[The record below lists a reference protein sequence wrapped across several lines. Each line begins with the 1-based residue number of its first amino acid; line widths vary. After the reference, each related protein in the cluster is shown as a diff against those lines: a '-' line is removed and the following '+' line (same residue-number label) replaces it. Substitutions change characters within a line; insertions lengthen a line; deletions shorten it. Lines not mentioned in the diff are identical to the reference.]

1 MTSPPDSPAQPLD
14 PMLVRRDS
22 LRRLARLG
30 QRLGY
35 LAFAASL
42 VIFAAGLASG
52 FSARVAT
59 SLVVLLVAGS
69 VVLAPAIVLHYAVRA
84 ADDEDQGTDRRH

>member
-1 MTSPPDSPAQPLD
+1 MTSPPDSPSQPLD
-14 PMLVRRDS
+14 PMLVRRGS

-42 VIFAAGLASG
+42 VIFAAGLSSG
-52 FSARVAT
+52 FSGRVAT
-59 SLVVLLVAGS
+59 SLVVLLVVGS

-84 ADDEDQGTDRRH
+84 ADDEDRGAERRH

>member
-1 MTSPPDSPAQPLD
+1 MTSPPDSPSQPLD
-14 PMLVRRDS
+14 PMLVRRGS

-30 QRLGY
+30 QRLGD
-35 LAFAASL
+35 LACAASL

-52 FSARVAT
+52 FSGRVAT

-84 ADDEDQGTDRRH
+84 ADDEDRGTDRRH

>member
-1 MTSPPDSPAQPLD
+1 MTSPPASPSQPFD
-14 PMLVRRDS
+14 PMLVRRES

-52 FSARVAT
+52 FSGRVAT

-84 ADDEDQGTDRRH
+84 ADDEDRGTDRRH

>member
-1 MTSPPDSPAQPLD
+1 MTSSPDSPSQPLD
-14 PMLVRRDS
+14 PMLGRRDS

-52 FSARVAT
+52 FSGRVAT

-84 ADDEDQGTDRRH
+84 ADDEDRGTDRRH

>member
-1 MTSPPDSPAQPLD
+1 MTSPPDSPSQPLD
-14 PMLVRRDS
+14 PMLVRRES

-35 LAFAASL
+35 LAFTASL
-42 VIFAAGLASG
+42 IIFAAGLASG
-52 FSARVAT
+52 FSGRVAT

-84 ADDEDQGTDRRH
+84 ADDEDRGTDRRH

>member
-1 MTSPPDSPAQPLD
+1 MTSPSDPPSLPLD
-14 PMLVRRDS
+14 PVLVRRDS

-35 LAFAASL
+35 LAFVASL
-42 VIFAAGLASG
+42 VVFAAGLASG
-52 FSARVAT
+52 FSGRVAT

-69 VVLAPAIVLHYAVRA
+69 IVLAPAIVLHYAVRA
-84 ADDEDQGTDRRH
+84 ADDEDRDTDRRH

>member
-1 MTSPPDSPAQPLD
+1 MTSPPDSPSQPLD

-52 FSARVAT
+52 FSGRVAT
-59 SLVVLLVAGS
+59 SLVVRRVAGS
-69 VVLAPAIVLHYAVRA
+69 VVLAPAIVLHYALRA
-84 ADDEDQGTDRRH
+84 ADDEDRGTDRRH

>member
-1 MTSPPDSPAQPLD
+1 MTSPPDSPSQPLD
-14 PMLVRRDS
+14 PMLVRRES

-30 QRLGY
+30 PRLGY
-35 LAFAASL
+35 LACAASL

-52 FSARVAT
+52 FSGRVAT

-84 ADDEDQGTDRRH
+84 ADDEDRGTDRRH

>member
-1 MTSPPDSPAQPLD
+1 MTSPPDSPSQPLD

-52 FSARVAT
+52 FSGRVAT
-59 SLVVLLVAGS
+59 CLVVLLVAGS
-69 VVLAPAIVLHYAVRA
+69 AVLAPAIVLHYAVRA

>member
-1 MTSPPDSPAQPLD
+1 MTSPPDSPSQPLD

-35 LAFAASL
+35 LAFAVSL
-42 VIFAAGLASG
+42 VIFADGLASG
-52 FSARVAT
+52 FSGRVAT
-59 SLVVLLVAGS
+59 RLVVLVVAGS

-84 ADDEDQGTDRRH
+84 ADDEDRGTDRRH

>member
-1 MTSPPDSPAQPLD
+1 MTSSPDSPSQPLD

-22 LRRLARLG
+22 LRHLARLG

-52 FSARVAT
+52 FSGRVAT
-59 SLVVLLVAGS
+59 CLVVLLVAGS

-84 ADDEDQGTDRRH
+84 ADDEDRGTDRRH

>member
-35 LAFAASL
+35 LAFVASL

-52 FSARVAT
+52 FSGRVAPR
-59 SLVVLLVAGS
+59 LVVLLVAGS